1 MEDSKFIADGGGYL
15 CFRNSVV
22 VGDFSKVEPSL
33 SYSGWGIGE
42 EREVESCAIERVG
55 GRSFE
60 NATFEES
67 LEDLR
72 NLAEGG
78 KVYVVKRM
86 EADISVASLP
96 KVDRM
101 GTVVGTGPNGET
113 VEAMALSNGS
123 RLSLGPF

>member
-15 CFRNSVV
+15 CFCDSVV

-33 SYSGWGIGE
+33 SYSGWGTGE
-42 EREVESCAIERVG
+42 ELEVGSCAIERVG

-60 NATFEES
+60 KATFEES

-78 KVYVVKRM
+78 KVYAVKRM

-101 GTVVGTGPNGET
+101 GTVAGTGPNGET

-123 RLSLGPF
+123 RLSLGPL